1 MALADDHWTET
12 ALLATDDG
20 NEPREEQG
28 RPKQHHDRARQRRAH
43 RVGARKTTP
52 PSENYGGDTE
62 GGPYDH
68 DDTQKYVVGK
78 DASDGEE
85 RRVGT
90 RLERVRTLDED
101 PNRGGAE
108 ANGDAECG
116 RSPSPHPLA
125 PAAQPIGR
133 GDWLLAKT
141 SALHQRP
148 RARYRP
154 GAARRQR
161 HEARRSAGR
170 SFQGSPQPRGL
181 PRARTRRGGAQMR
194 AVRARPGRVPSFGR
208 SLPSHYEH

>member
-1 MALADDHWTET
+1 MSAKPFRPGQMALADDHWTET
-12 ALLATDDG
+12 ASLATDDG

-28 RPKQHHDRARQRRAH
+28 RPQQHQDRSRERRAH

-52 PSENYGGDTE
+52 PSENYGSDAE

-90 RLERVRTLDED
+90 RLERVRALDED
-101 PNRGGAE
+101 PNRGGSE
-108 ANGDAECG
+108 ASGDAECG

-141 SALHQRP
+141 SAPHPRP
-148 RARYRP
+148 RAGYRA
-154 GAARRQR
+154 GVARRP
-161 HEARRSAGR
+161 RREGR
-170 SFQGSPQPRGL
+170 RRRGPRLHGSPP
-181 PRARTRRGGAQMR
+181 
-194 AVRARPGRVPSFGR
+194 
-208 SLPSHYEH
+208 